1 MLSITAEGVMSQGGL
16 SWIVFVNLKSETK
29 RPEGL
34 KGCVSRLRRRPGCGL
49 IVSLEEPKRRIDG
62 TRSLRIDRSLQ
73 YIR

>member
-16 SWIVFVNLKSETK
+16 SWIGFIELKSETK

-34 KGCVSRLRRRPGCGL
+34 NGCVSRLQRRPGCGL